1 MKCYDDICGF
11 LGNRDNNPDDVT
23 PTSPVQGERR
33 KLTSGAASES
43 FCLCFIHLGLWQ
55 NVSIR
60 CWSATAVTS
69 WSSLL
74 LTGEFMVNAKQT
86 YGLVNGQPGL
96 VQADPL
102 QSRQNCIIINRKQWK
117 TIKIAFLR
125 MQWPSPVCSQCPCC
139 FCLLLIHFN
148 QNNVSSTEEWNWIH
162 LTENFQTENKA
173 LNSLISDKRVE
184 STSPINVLQWDW

>member
-33 KLTSGAASES
+33 KLTSGAATES
-43 FCLCFIHLGLWQ
+43 FCLCFINLGLWQ
-55 NVSIR
+55 NVSSR

-69 WSSLL
+69 WRSLL

-102 QSRQNCIIINRKQWK
+102 QSRQNCINNKQK
-117 TIKIAFLR
+117 TVKN
-125 MQWPSPVCSQCPCC
+125 PK
-139 FCLLLIHFN
+139 
-148 QNNVSSTEEWNWIH
+148 NWIS
-162 LTENFQTENKA
+162 ENAMTFTCVIPM
-173 LNSLISDKRVE
+173 SLLFLPV
-184 STSPINVLQWDW
+184 INTLQPK